1 MPYVCMNKDMKLN
14 VRADQRAKQRS
25 AEMVAAGQ
33 RWEFRRGMYGNVY
46 EVYDHERFRWYR
58 QDHPI
63 DGQGDLFEG
72 FLPLICDYCGSITD
86 NVKLVHY
93 RSVYWF
99 KVRPKLPTA
108 EWKRSFVDVK
118 FCCCDKCQHGP
129 LPIPSGM
136 IGYHMTELFQDGR
149 LVYMQERKQ

>member
-1 MPYVCMNKDMKLN
+1 MPYVCMNKGMKLN

-25 AEMVAAGQ
+25 SEMVAAGQ
-33 RWEFRRGMYGNVY
+33 RWEFVRGMYGNVY
-46 EVYDHERFRWYR
+46 EVVDHERFRWYR

-72 FLPLICDYCGSITD
+72 FLPLQCDYCGSITD

-93 RSVYWF
+93 HSVYWF

-108 EWKRSFVDVK
+108 EWKQSFVDVK
-118 FCCCDKCQHGP
+118 FCCCEACQYGP
-129 LPIPSGM
+129 VPIPSGL
-136 IGYHMTELFQDGR
+136 IGYYMTELYQDGK
-149 LVYMQERKQ
+149 LIYTQERKI